1 MPGRETPKDRH
12 HSPGPA
18 PGPRSRPAERGE
30 PRDPPRSSEVN
41 PGVHLVAPRGPT
53 GSDVSRGSH
62 GAHDSHTHGSGGA
75 HGARDPELA
84 AILPGITGPGGQF
97 RHRQHINL
105 AFYAVRRY
113 GMPDAVGAI
122 CGWIRQIATYE
133 RAPQKYHHTV
143 SRAWVELVAHHVA
156 ADPDCAEFDVFAN
169 RNPALLDKRLL
180 SRHYRSSTLAAG
192 PARRGWV
199 EPDLLPFPWRGRC
212 GGPQLPGE

>member
-1 MPGRETPKDRH
+1 MSRPDPRAGPH
-12 HSPGPA
+12 HSPGR
-18 PGPRSRPAERGE
+18 PGPH
-30 PRDPPRSSEVN
+30 DPGHGPHDPGHGPHDARHGAR
-41 PGVHLVAPRGPT
+41 PGV
-53 GSDVSRGSH
+53 
-62 GAHDSHTHGSGGA
+62 
-75 HGARDPELA
+75 RDPELA

-122 CGWIRQIATYE
+122 CGWIRQIAAYE

-143 SRAWVELVAHHVA
+143 SQAWVELVAHHVA
-156 ADPDCAEFDVFAN
+156 ADQDCAEFDVFAN

-180 SRHYRSSTLAAG
+180 SRHYRSSTLAAA

-199 EPDLLPFPWRGRC
+199 EPDLLPFPW
-212 GGPQLPGE
+212 PGQDTTAG